1 MKTETYR
8 TLTHVTFNC
17 DRVVSALIWEFRR
30 YVGKKAWMFIE
41 PDGEFYKILFNGGDW
56 DYELFLEFDS
66 CDCCKRVMERL
77 SAVTGWAM
85 V

>member
-1 MKTETYR
+1 
-8 TLTHVTFNC
+8 
-17 DRVVSALIWEFRR
+17 
-30 YVGKKAWMFIE
+30 MFIE

-77 SAVTGWAM
+77 SAVTGWDM